1 MRMPALET
9 DRLVVRPFVPDDLAA
24 VHDLLDVQ
32 LGDAEVGTEG
42 ALSLGERER
51 WLRWMVASYEGLA
64 YLRQPPYGDR
74 AVALRDTGHLVG
86 ACGYVPCLGPFNQV
100 PALAA
105 GGSLSRL
112 WSPEFGLYWSIAP
125 RYQRRGLATEA
136 GRALV
141 DWAFSALHLGRIV
154 ATTSYDNTASIRVME
169 KLGMRIERSPSPDP
183 PWFQVVGF
191 VTNPA
196 SVDAAPSAIRDQ
208 RLPDRSRPGA

>member
-1 MRMPALET
+1 MRMPVLET
-9 DRLVVRPFVPDDLAA
+9 ERLIVRPFVLDDLAA

-42 ALSLGERER
+42 ALSLAERER
-51 WLRWMVASYEGLA
+51 WLRWMVESYEGLA

-74 AVALRDTGHLVG
+74 AVTLRATGQLIG

-100 PALAA
+100 PALA
-105 GGSLSRL
+105 GGSPSPL
-112 WSPEFGLYWSIAP
+112 WSPEFGLYWSISP
-125 RYQRRGLATEA
+125 NHQRRGFATEA
-136 GRALV
+136 GRALA
-141 DWAFSALHLGRIV
+141 DWAFGALNLRRII

-169 KLGMRIERSPSPDP
+169 KLGLQIERNPSPDP

-196 SVDAAPSAIRDQ
+196 PVDAAPSTTPEQ
-208 RLPDRSRPGA
+208 RLPDS

>member
-1 MRMPALET
+1 MRMPVLET

-105 GGSLSRL
+105 GGSQSRL
-112 WSPEFGLYWSIAP
+112 WSSEFGLYWSIAP
-125 RYQRRGLATEA
+125 RYQRRGFATEV

-169 KLGMRIERSPSPDP
+169 KLGMRIERNPFPDP

-191 VTNPA
+191 VTNSA

-208 RLPDRSRPGA
+208 RLPVRSRPGA